1 MNIPLV
7 KETQLNVEYSWKT
20 LMCTL
25 LTVLAILHIMQD
37 VTERIV
43 FLDSYVGY
51 IPSLEKIFLSG
62 SEKQPRF
69 KWLTVIKTVL
79 QNHHTVYSFLGASP
93 SRPPTL
99 TLRHQKPL
107 TALCFVMY
115 KCTCRFG
122 MICNLKYIVCPNKT
136 FLDSEW
142 LEVYSVMEHVQIL
155 CSECIFLAYL
165 VIYIVPNVYR

>member
-25 LTVLAILHIMQD
+25 LTVLVILHIMQD

-79 QNHHTVYSFLGASP
+79 QNHHTVYSFWGASP
-93 SRPPTL
+93 SRSPAL
-99 TLRHQKPL
+99 TLRHPKKTDSSVCNDKNQRKITLILYIITVPQITMNVMQTVLFLYKLELWVTSLSDTPPL
-107 TALCFVMY
+107 AILWCSN
-115 KCTCRFG
+115 FG
-122 MICNLKYIVCPNKT
+122 IQ
-136 FLDSEW
+136 
-142 LEVYSVMEHVQIL
+142 VY
-155 CSECIFLAYL
+155 
-165 VIYIVPNVYR
+165 